1 MAAILAAIT
10 AIAAIVLY
18 FVRRHYRFKLQSLL
32 LAQPATSQQ
41 LKEIADQVA
50 SEIGAGNLR
59 QYVKMWGAIEVS
71 QPLISEL
78 KQESCV
84 YYSFSVSREYE
95 ERVRQEDSEGKVT
108 WTTERR
114 SETISQNRRSTPFY
128 LRDQHGRVRVEPEA
142 AAIATI
148 PVLDEF
154 RPVGSTS
161 SLSFGGFSLDLSLN
175 GGAGKTLGY
184 RYREEILPC
193 DRSVLVVGA
202 ASDETGELTLGP
214 SAEARQHFFIAL
226 KPETAVLQ
234 EVKQTIQW
242 LTIGAIASASVAV
255 ISAIAALL
263 SLF

>member
-1 MAAILAAIT
+1 MAAILAAVT

-18 FVRRHYRFKLQSLL
+18 FVRRHYRIKLQSLL
-32 LAQPATSQQ
+32 LAQPANSRQ
-41 LKEIADQVA
+41 LKEIADHVA
-50 SEIGAGNLR
+50 GEIGAGSLR
-59 QYVKMWGAIEVS
+59 QYVKMWGAIEVD

-78 KQESCV
+78 KEEPCV
-84 YYSFSVSREYE
+84 YYSFTVSREYE

-128 LRDQHGRVRVEPEA
+128 LRDQHGRIRVEPEA
-142 AAIATI
+142 ASIATI

-154 RPVGSTS
+154 RPTSSTN
-161 SLSFGGFSLDLSLN
+161 SLSFGGFSLSLSVN
-175 GGAGKTLGY
+175 GGTGKTLGY

-193 DRSVLVVGA
+193 DRSILVVGA

-214 SAEARQHFFIAL
+214 SAEARQQFFIAL
-226 KPETAVLQ
+226 KPENAVLQ

-242 LTIGAIASASVAV
+242 LSIGGIASAGVAA

-263 SLF
+263 KLF